1 MECKRVGI
9 IANRAKWEAL
19 QFAQE
24 MIAYLGERDCEA
36 RLERD
41 CAPLIGRDDLA
52 ASDEE
57 LASCDFLMTL
67 GGDGTI
73 LAASH
78 IAARC
83 GTPILGVHMG
93 HFGFIS
99 EARPQDF
106 PSALDDVLEGRY
118 KIEERVMVR
127 GKVHRNG
134 RDVFSAVGL
143 NDAVISKGAK
153 ARMLHIETAFGD
165 DVLATYPADGVI
177 VATPTGS
184 TAYALSA
191 GGPLIGPT
199 VEALLVAPICP
210 HTLSARPIVIPIDET
225 VTLTVRGDGG
235 EVLFIVDSTDVFHLE
250 SGDRVEVRRA
260 ECTTRILTLGLT
272 SFYRKVRQRLLWG
285 ERVNP

>member
-1 MECKRVGI
+1 MQRKKAGLIV
-9 IANRAKWEAL
+9 NRAKWEAL

-24 MIAYLGERDCEA
+24 VIAYLSERDCDA
-36 RLERD
+36 RLDHES
-41 CAPLIGRDDLA
+41 APLIGRDDLA
-52 ASDEE
+52 ATDTE
-57 LASCDFLMTL
+57 LADCDFLITL

-73 LAASH
+73 LSASH
-78 IAARC
+78 IAASR

-93 HFGFIS
+93 HFGFIA
-99 EARPQDF
+99 EARRQDF
-106 PSALDDVLEGRY
+106 PVALDDVLEGRC
-118 KIEERVMVR
+118 RVEDRIMVR
-127 GKVHRNG
+127 GTVF
-134 RDVFSAVGL
+134 RDGMEVYSAVGL
-143 NDAVISKGAK
+143 NDAVISKGAQ

-210 HTLSARPIVIPIDET
+210 HTLSARPLVIPAGET
-225 VTLTVRGDGG
+225 VRLTVRGDG
-235 EVLFIVDSTDVFHLE
+235 EVLFILDSTDLFRLE
-250 SGDRVEVRRA
+250 SGDRVEVRIA

>member
-1 MECKRVGI
+1 MKTKRVGL

-24 MIAYLGERDCEA
+24 MLAYLSERDCEA
-36 RLERD
+36 MVDAES
-41 CAPLIGRDDLA
+41 ASVIGRDDLGA
-52 ASDEE
+52 TDQE
-57 LASCDFLMTL
+57 LACAEFIITL

-99 EARPQDF
+99 ESRPQDF
-106 PSALDDVLEGRY
+106 PAALDEVLEGRA
-118 KIEERVMVR
+118 KVEERTMVR
-127 GKVHRNG
+127 GTVL
-134 RDVFSAVGL
+134 RDGKEVFSAVGL
-143 NDAVISKGAK
+143 NDAVISKGAQ

-165 DVLATYPADGVI
+165 DVLAKYPADGVI

-191 GGPLIGPT
+191 GGPLIGPR

-210 HTLSARPIVIPIDET
+210 HTLSARPLVIPADET
-225 VTLTVRGDGG
+225 IRLTVGGDGG
-235 EVLFIVDSTDVFHLE
+235 EVLFIVDSTDVFQLE
-250 SGDRVEVRRA
+250 PGDRIEVRRA